1 MGREKQEKVEWRM
14 KGIFKGDATK
24 CHAEVM
30 SLEKITPETV
40 VQYAENPESELHKCF
55 EWSNEI
61 AAKKWRLHTARN
73 LIGSF
78 VLIKKE
84 PEEQPKRVFQI
95 SSDTNVYQPVTFFM
109 RNESEYELLLSRA
122 KAELNAI
129 KNRYQQI
136 VELENVFTAIEE
148 L

>member
-1 MGREKQEKVEWRM
+1 MGKKKQEKVEWRM

-24 CHAEVM
+24 CYAEVM

-40 VQYAENPESELHKCF
+40 VQYAENPETALHSCF
-55 EWSNEI
+55 EWSDDV

-78 VLIKKE
+78 VLIRKE

-95 SSDTNVYQPVTFFM
+95 SSDINVYQPVTFFM
-109 RNESEYELLLSRA
+109 RNESEYEQLLSRA

-136 VELENVFTAIEE
+136 IELDNVFAAIEA